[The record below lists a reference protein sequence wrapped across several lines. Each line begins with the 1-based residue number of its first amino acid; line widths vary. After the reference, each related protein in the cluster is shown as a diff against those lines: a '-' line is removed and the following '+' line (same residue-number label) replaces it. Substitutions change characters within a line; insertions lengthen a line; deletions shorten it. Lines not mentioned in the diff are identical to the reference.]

1 MSLFPR
7 VSLCL
12 VSIRTLLCKLH
23 ESTDENISWAST
35 EAPGVLPTHAQTV
48 SKATWQE
55 SSTAKK
61 KVREQSPPL
70 GLSHPILGVCPK
82 EAIPTDPAGGRGA
95 AFPPAAWALQLPLT
109 QGVGTA
115 ELCQLPA
122 ALQRCRSRR
131 QTASFCATPRGR
143 DSSPPPGAFGPLT
156 PGGK

>member
-12 VSIRTLLCKLH
+12 ASVRTLLCKLQ

-35 EAPGVLPTHAQTV
+35 EAQGVLPTHAQTV

-61 KVREQSPPL
+61 KEREQSPPL
-70 GLSHPILGVCPK
+70 ELSHPILGVCPK
-82 EAIPTDPAGGRGA
+82 EAIPTDPAGGWGA

-109 QGVGTA
+109 QGVA
-115 ELCQLPA
+115 AKLCRLPA
-122 ALQRCRSRR
+122 ALLRCRSRR
-131 QTASFCATPRGR
+131 QTASFCATPRGG
-143 DSSPPPGAFGPLT
+143 DSSLPPRAFGPLT